1 MPTRTFDAR
10 TTAVLAMD
18 CQRAI
23 VSAYAKPRD
32 EFLTRAADVLRAA
45 RAAGLTVVHVQVA
58 FRPGFP
64 EISSNNAL
72 FAAIKTDPQ
81 RQQLFAGDGAAI
93 DPGLGPEQGDLVVS
107 KRRVSAFAGS
117 DLALLLRA
125 QEVETLVLFGIATS
139 GVVLSTLTEAFDA
152 DYRLAV
158 IADCCVDSDADL
170 HAALVERYFPKRAD
184 VITAR
189 EFLERIGGRQQ
200 P

>member
-1 MPTRTFDAR
+1 MPTTTFDAR

-32 EFLTRAADVLRAA
+32 AFLTRAVDVLRAA
-45 RAAGLTVVHVQVA
+45 RAAGLTIIHVQVG

-64 EISSNNAL
+64 EISGTNAL
-72 FAAIKTDPQ
+72 FSTIKTDPQ

-93 DPGLGPEQGDLVVS
+93 DPVLGPEAGDLVVT

-125 QEVETLVLFGIATS
+125 QKIETLVLFGIATS
-139 GVVLSTLTEAFDA
+139 GVVISTLTEAFDA
-152 DYRLAV
+152 DYRLSV
-158 IADCCVDSDADL
+158 IADCCADNDAEL
-170 HAALVERYFPKRAD
+170 HTALIERFFPKRAE
-184 VITAR
+184 VISAR
-189 EFLERIGGRQQ
+189 EFIERLGGQ